1 MLEPCLNSHLQQ
13 KGLYVARTLVD
24 VTEDRVVPLRVF
36 NVSNEVFHLAAETV
50 IALAKPV
57 TDVTSLE
64 LNEENHDGAMG
75 QARVINEHVSQ
86 GAVDMT
92 LPKDLREL
100 LERSTDNLT
109 DSETGRLQEMLFSY
123 KHVFS
128 ISDGDL
134 GTTHMVQ
141 HRIDMGNAL
150 PIRIQ
155 PRRTSS
161 WKDDEIDR
169 QVTDLLMQ
177 GKVKESSSP
186 RSFPVVL
193 ATRKDGSQ
201 RLCVEYRQFNAVTV
215 KDAFP
220 LPRVDDSLAA
230 LIGSR

>member
-1 MLEPCLNSHLQQ
+1 
-13 KGLYVARTLVD
+13 
-24 VTEDRVVPLRVF
+24 
-36 NVSNEVFHLAAETV
+36 
-50 IALAKPV
+50 
-57 TDVTSLE
+57 
-64 LNEENHDGAMG
+64 
-75 QARVINEHVSQ
+75 
-86 GAVDMT
+86 
-92 LPKDLREL
+92 
-100 LERSTDNLT
+100 
-109 DSETGRLQEMLFSY
+109 MLFSY

-141 HRIDMGNAL
+141 HRIDMGNAF

-161 WKDDEIDR
+161 WKHDEIDR
-169 QVTDLLMQ
+169 QVTDLLQQ

-193 ATRKDGSQ
+193 VTRKDGSQ